1 MSALSN
7 GTLANGNLANGSL
20 RNATQRTPGLTLV
33 QSVNRSTSKANS
45 PVLYIAKAI
54 LIGFVAICLANL
66 FITTFTTDGVYQVS
80 ALKKQQAQLNL
91 NTQILSQQVSSLSSD
106 QNLSNAAQALGM
118 VANANPVFLDVN
130 AQKVHGKPEAAIA
143 NPNNRVSGNL
153 VANSVMTSKTT
164 AKAIKAA
171 LAAQERKATA
181 AVLGAPVKVTSPAGA
196 SRTALGTS
204 AGYVGGA
211 KSTTTQVTSA
221 NSGIPASPTH

>member
-1 MSALSN
+1 MSALS
-7 GTLANGNLANGSL
+7 NGNLANGSL

-45 PVLYIAKAI
+45 PILYIAKAI
-54 LIGFVAICLANL
+54 IIGFVAICLTNL
-66 FITTFTTDGVYQVS
+66 FITTLTSDGVYKVS
-80 ALKKQQAQLNL
+80 ALKKQQAHLNL
-91 NTQILSQQVSSLSSD
+91 NTQILGQQVSSLSSD

-130 AQKVHGKPEAAIA
+130 AQQVHGKPEAAIA

-164 AKAIKAA
+164 AKALKAA
-171 LAAQERKATA
+171 VAAQERKATA
-181 AVLGAPVKVTSPAGA
+181 TVLGAPVKVTSPASA
-196 SRTALGTS
+196 SRTALGS
-204 AGYVGGA
+204 GAGYVGGA
-211 KSTTTQVTSA
+211 KSTTTQVGSA